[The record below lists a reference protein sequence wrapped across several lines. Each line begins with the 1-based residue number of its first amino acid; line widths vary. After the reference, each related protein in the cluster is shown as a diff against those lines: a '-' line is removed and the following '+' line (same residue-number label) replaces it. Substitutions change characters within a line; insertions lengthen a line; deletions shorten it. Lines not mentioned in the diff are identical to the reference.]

1 MYPKEELKQ
10 LQEMKQTKR
19 QEFDRNDQNEKRLSK
34 IKSLK
39 HNYERSQEMFKTL
52 INSGM
57 TDSIEDVNRLIL
69 HLLDV
74 GNKLSVESSLLGEQ
88 KSYFSAPN
96 GEILIES
103 NWKVLP
109 DNTRYLS
116 TIKLKPMTRR
126 ISDEN

>member
-19 QEFDRNDQNEKRLSK
+19 QEFDRNAQNEKRLSK

-57 TDSIEDVNRLIL
+57 TDSIEDVNKLIL

-74 GNKLSVESSLLGEQ
+74 GNKFSGESSLKGKQ
-88 KSYFSAPN
+88 TSYFSAPN
-96 GEILIES
+96 GEISIES
-103 NWKVLP
+103 YWEVLP
-109 DNTRYLS
+109 DKTRYLS
-116 TIKLKPMTRR
+116 TIILKPRR